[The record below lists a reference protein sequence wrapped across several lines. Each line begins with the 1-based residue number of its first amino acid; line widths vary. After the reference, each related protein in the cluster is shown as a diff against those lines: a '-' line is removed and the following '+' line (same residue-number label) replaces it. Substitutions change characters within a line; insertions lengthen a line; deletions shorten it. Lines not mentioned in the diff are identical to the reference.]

1 MIFALSFSFPYFPS
15 KEREGN
21 NNSNTTA
28 SPLHFVLSVFLLSLR
43 VWCSVRGDL
52 GTVEKHG
59 IMIRRERKSNC
70 FLWPFLVIVTGYE
83 QGLEVCKID
92 GLV

>member
-1 MIFALSFSFPYFPS
+1 MIFALSFPFPYFPS

-28 SPLHFVLSVFLLSLR
+28 SPLYFVLSVFLLSLR